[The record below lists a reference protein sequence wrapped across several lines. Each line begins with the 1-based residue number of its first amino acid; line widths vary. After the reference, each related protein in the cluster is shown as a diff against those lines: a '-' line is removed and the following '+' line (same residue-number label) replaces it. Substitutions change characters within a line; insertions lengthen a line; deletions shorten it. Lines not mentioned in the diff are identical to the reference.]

1 MRLIL
6 TLLIACAFVQAGEPL
21 RVSVTRMSV
30 SAPLF
35 YAQEHGLFKKAGL
48 TVELRE
54 FEIGKT
60 AVEEMLAGKLDVAF
74 AAVTPLVYKCM
85 DGDQFRILATVGSST
100 GLVALVA
107 RRDFGIQTLADVR
120 GKRVGVVRETS
131 GEFFFD
137 TLRVLNRIPRDSV
150 RVENRSLQGLDAGM
164 RDGSLDAAAMWEPQ
178 LQMLRTSL
186 TNRLILF
193 YGEGLYTFSWNMVA
207 LPETIQKRRAE
218 LERFM
223 DVLFEAADLID
234 ASPTAA
240 TAQLVAKLGAQG
252 RELTIGFKDNRYRPQ
267 LGQELLVQM
276 EGEARW
282 IISRD
287 NRTNMPPN
295 FLRWVDTSILKK
307 SHGSAVTVIQ

>member
-1 MRLIL
+1 VRLIL
-6 TLLIACAFVQAGEPL
+6 TLIFTCAIVRAGEPL

-48 TVELRE
+48 AVELRE
-54 FEIGKT
+54 FELGKT
-60 AVEEMLAGKLDVAF
+60 SVEEMLAGKLDVAF

-85 DGDQFRILATVGSST
+85 EGEQFRILGTVGAST
-100 GLVALVA
+100 GLVALAA
-107 RRDFGIQTLADVR
+107 RKDFGIQTLADVR
-120 GKRVGVVRETS
+120 GKRVGVVRQTS

-150 RVENRSLQGLDAGM
+150 HIENRSVQGLDAGM
-164 RDGSLDAAAMWEPQ
+164 RDGTLDAAVMWEPQ
-178 LQMLRTSL
+178 LQMLRMSL

-193 YGEGLYTFSWNMVA
+193 YGEGLYTFSWNMVV
-207 LPETIQKRRAE
+207 LPDTIQKRRGE
-218 LERFM
+218 LEKFM
-223 DVLFEAADLID
+223 DALFEAADLIE
-234 ASPTAA
+234 ANPTAA
-240 TAQLVAKLGAQG
+240 AAELIARLGAQG

-287 NRTNMPPN
+287 NRTNTPPN
-295 FLRWVDTSILKK
+295 VLRWVDTSILKK

>member
-1 MRLIL
+1 
-6 TLLIACAFVQAGEPL
+6 
-21 RVSVTRMSV
+21 MSV

-35 YAQEHGLFKKAGL
+35 YAQEHGLFKKAAL
-48 TVELRE
+48 AVELRE

-100 GLVALVA
+100 GLVALAA
-107 RRDFGIQTLADVR
+107 RRDFGIQTIADVR

-150 RVENRSLQGLDAGM
+150 RVENRSLQGLGAGM

-178 LQMLRTSL
+178 LQMLRTIL

-207 LPETIQKRRAE
+207 LPETIQKRRAD
-218 LERFM
+218 LEKFM

-240 TAQLVAKLGAQG
+240 TAELVAKLGAQG